1 MGVALPPPITYREAP
16 ALVRA
21 PRVRIVGMATS
32 NLPSPTLQPIA
43 EEKNLLTVIE
53 SDASSCC
60 GGGSC
65 SIG

>member
-1 MGVALPPPITYREAP
+1 MAG
-16 ALVRA
+16 

-32 NLPSPTLQPIA
+32 NLPVPTLQPIA